1 MTETVRHCP
10 ALLIAAPASG
20 QGKTTVT
27 AALARLHRW
36 RGRQVRV
43 FKTGADFLDPMLL
56 ATAAGA
62 PCHQLDLFMG
72 GEAHCRQLLFEAA
85 GEADLILIEGVMGLF
100 DGSPSSADLAQLFGV
115 PVLAVVDAAAMA
127 QTFAAVAHGL
137 AHYRPALPFAGLVAN
152 GVAGAY
158 HRELLAADLDAATP
172 LLGSLPREAGFAL
185 PERQLGL
192 ARPDELADLDQ
203 RLNAVAQALAEQPLA
218 ELPAPVAFHAAGSG
232 PLPPLLRGLRIAVA
246 RDVAFC
252 FIYQANLDLLRA
264 LGAELR
270 FFSPLAEARLPE
282 ADSLYLPGGQLELH
296 LPALAANTALL
307 SAVRAHHR
315 AGRPLLAEGGGLLYL
330 LEALTGADGAR
341 HRLTGVLPGEARI
354 GSQLR
359 ALGPQRLALPE
370 GELRGNSFHYATV
383 TTSAPTVAH
392 GVCPNGGPTAEPVYR
407 QDRLTASSAQLYF
420 PSNPE
425 AIARLLLP

>member
-1 MTETVRHCP
+1 
-10 ALLIAAPASG
+10 
-20 QGKTTVT
+20 
-27 AALARLHRW
+27 
-36 RGRQVRV
+36 
-43 FKTGADFLDPMLL
+43 
-56 ATAAGA
+56 
-62 PCHQLDLFMG
+62 
-72 GEAHCRQLLFEAA
+72 
-85 GEADLILIEGVMGLF
+85 
-100 DGSPSSADLAQLFGV
+100 
-115 PVLAVVDAAAMA
+115 
-127 QTFAAVAHGL
+127 
-137 AHYRPALPFAGLVAN
+137 
-152 GVAGAY
+152 
-158 HRELLAADLDAATP
+158 
-172 LLGSLPREAGFAL
+172 
-185 PERQLGL
+185 ERQLGL

-246 RDVAFC
+246 RDAAVC
-252 FIYQANLDLLRA
+252 FIYQAKLDLLRA

-354 GSQLR
+354 GSQPR
-359 ALGPQRLALPE
+359 ALGPQPLAPPE
-370 GELRGNSFHYATV
+370 GQLRGQR
-383 TTSAPTVAH
+383 
-392 GVCPNGGPTAEPVYR
+392 CPH
-407 QDRLTASSAQLYF
+407 
-420 PSNPE
+420 
-425 AIARLLLP
+425 